1 MKISRTIF
9 VAILCAGT
17 LAMLSSPGGAIAAQ
31 EAAHKVV
38 VDAAPAR
45 LLRR

>member
-17 LAMLSSPGGAIAAQ
+17 LAMLSSPGVISGLQIKRSTEPGNIPKA
-31 EAAHKVV
+31 VV
-38 VDAAPAR
+38 
-45 LLRR
+45 